1 MSSFIRYTHGCEALG
16 VEVLGLPYGYATR
29 LLQEFRQ
36 SSRGGGGSGGSG
48 SGGGGGGGG
57 GSGSSGKVDLGG
69 GFSLSVG
76 ALSTTFSG
84 AISLDST
91 PRSTL
96 HTRPLTSAAQLRL
109 HGAAAALSQPLSA
122 IVRAADTAADAIAR
136 ALLPSGSGGRGGGE
150 ERGVPWTDTEMSA
163 AAASLQRLLEGSMDV
178 AEGEAILVRCMRL
191 IAAN

>member
-91 PRSTL
+91 PPL
-96 HTRPLTSAAQLRL
+96 HTP
-109 HGAAAALSQPLSA
+109 H
-122 IVRAADTAADAIAR
+122 
-136 ALLPSGSGGRGGGE
+136 
-150 ERGVPWTDTEMSA
+150 
-163 AAASLQRLLEGSMDV
+163 AASDIRRAV
-178 AEGEAILVRCMRL
+178 AAPWRRRGAL
-191 IAAN
+191 AAPLCYCTCGGHRG